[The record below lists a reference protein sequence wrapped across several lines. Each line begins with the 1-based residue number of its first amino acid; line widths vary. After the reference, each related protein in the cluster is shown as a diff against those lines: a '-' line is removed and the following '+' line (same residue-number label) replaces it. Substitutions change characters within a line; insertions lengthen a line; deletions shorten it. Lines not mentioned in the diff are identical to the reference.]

1 MTGSGQAGLHPLH
14 LPRLAAAQ
22 PNTWVTLP
30 AGGLPF
36 VQSAL
41 YLTRR
46 LPAQSTHPA
55 GEWLLCLAGDVVVDL
70 PAGQWA
76 RLRAGE
82 TLPLPPSV
90 SWQALPAQDDAVL
103 LRTAPA

>member
-1 MTGSGQAGLHPLH
+1 MVEEMDPAPLH
-14 LPRLAAAQ
+14 LPRLAAAA
-22 PNTWVTLP
+22 PDTWVTLP
-30 AGGLPF
+30 AAGLPF

-41 YLTRR
+41 HLTRR
-46 LPAQSTHPA
+46 LPAQTAHPQ
-55 GEWLLCLAGDVVVDL
+55 GEWLLCLSGDVVVDL

-82 TLPLPPSV
+82 TLQLPPAV
-90 SWQALPAQDDAVL
+90 TWQAIPQAEAAL